1 MMAGHARGDGG
12 AITGINVTPLVDITL
27 VLLII
32 FIVTA
37 RIVATPAVPMDLPAA
52 TTSETVQVVFSVVL
66 PQAGPVSVNGQ
77 PVSGDAELAR
87 LAKDELAKTPDL
99 RAVISASGA
108 VPHRLVIHTLDVL
121 RAVGLKHIAFGT
133 LLEDPG
139 R

>member
-1 MMAGHARGDGG
+1 MAGHAQSEG

-37 RIVATPAVPMDLPAA
+37 RIVATPALPMDLPVA

-66 PQAGPVSVNGQ
+66 PQSGPPSVNGQ
-77 PVSGDAELAR
+77 TIPSDNELGR

-99 RAVISASGA
+99 RAVISASGT
-108 VPHRLVIHTLDVL
+108 VPHRTVIHTLDVL
-121 RAVGLKHIAFGT
+121 RAAGLRHIAFGT
-133 LLEDPG
+133 LVEEQA

>member
-1 MMAGHARGDGG
+1 MAGHAQSEG

-37 RIVATPAVPMDLPAA
+37 RIVATPALPMDLPVA

-66 PQAGPVSVNGQ
+66 PQAGPPSVNGQ
-77 PVSGDAELAR
+77 PVASDAELAR
-87 LAKDELAKTPDL
+87 LAKEELVKTAEL

-108 VPHRLVIHTLDVL
+108 VPHRTVMHTLDVL
-121 RAVGLKHIAFGT
+121 RAAGLRHVAFGT
-133 LLEDPG
+133 LVEEQV